1 MQILSGLTKAH
12 TLGSAFFAQM
22 SGFVCLQPHVWLFES
37 RLCSG
42 AWNAALLFTE
52 LAFDPSSNM
61 PGRSQSRR
69 KGYQSHTTVTRP
81 S

>member
-12 TLGSAFFAQM
+12 TLGSAFFAQV
-22 SGFVCLQPHVWLFES
+22 SGFPCLQPYVWFSES

-52 LAFDPSSNM
+52 LAPNRSPRWLANH
-61 PGRSQSRR
+61 GRIR
-69 KGYQSHTTVTRP
+69 KGTRVARL
-81 S
+81 